1 MNDAT
6 KHAIERTI
14 RFIQDYRVE
23 SATGYGAWE
32 IWVKDGDYDH
42 AEERA
47 ECRELLAGNWAPGLQ
62 HALTI
67 RAGDQRG
74 SHCAELWVTGAI
86 YAEARELVRT
96 YIPLGTTMGDDEDG
110 FRIEVSGLLLTR
122 AEAEAALAVR
132 EAELAAREAGRA
144 AAELAEA
151 QAELAAA
158 ADEVADMEEPGE
170 EDETVEAAL
179 ARVIASLPP
188 EVRASLPEAGA
199 TWRQV
204 GEALRRSDQIHRD
217 I

>member
-96 YIPLGTTMGDDEDG
+96 YIPLGTVMGDDGDG

-132 EAELAAREAGRA
+132 DTYIGIPAASGDPLDTVIRPI
-144 AAELAEA
+144 
-151 QAELAAA
+151 A
-158 ADEVADMEEPGE
+158 ADYLDMPADADTVA
-170 EDETVEAAL
+170 AC
-179 ARVIASLPP
+179 RRNLPSEHRDTIP
-188 EVRASLPEAGA
+188 ESAV
-199 TWRQV
+199 TWRQL
-204 GEALRRSDQIHRD
+204 GAALDAISGRIHRD